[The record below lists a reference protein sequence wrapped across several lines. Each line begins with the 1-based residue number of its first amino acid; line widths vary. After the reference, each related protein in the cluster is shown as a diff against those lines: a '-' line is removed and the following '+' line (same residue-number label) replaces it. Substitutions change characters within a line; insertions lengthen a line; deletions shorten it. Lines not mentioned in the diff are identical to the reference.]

1 VARLGR
7 VTFLRAMYAR
17 FRDLIHEGARFG
29 VVGFVGLV
37 VTDGFANLL
46 RYHAGLGELT
56 SFAIG
61 IVIAT
66 VVTFVGNRFWTYRHR
81 ERTGLRRETALF
93 FGVNGVGVAIS
104 EVPVVLT
111 YLLHRDG
118 GLAYN
123 LAING
128 GNALATL
135 FRYWSYKRWVWRT
148 GAAPAVTT
156 QPAPAH
162 RHSASTHRP
171 RRLLRLISRTFSQL
185 SRELALFSLV
195 GASAFLVADAG
206 TVLLHFEARVGPV
219 TSKLIAIA
227 VAVVVSY
234 AGNRYWTFRR
244 RQRRTVAREGPL
256 FVILTTAGL
265 AVQLTCLGFSTY
277 MLGLQ
282 GKLAY
287 NIALVTAIG
296 LGGLFRYCSYR
307 TWLWRSQPSPLQS
320 RRSGYAANG
329 AI

>member
-1 VARLGR
+1 
-7 VTFLRAMYAR
+7 VTFLRALYAR
-17 FRDLIHEGARFG
+17 FREVIHEGARFG

-37 VTDGFANLL
+37 VTDGLANLL
-46 RYHAGLGELT
+46 RYHAGLGELS

-66 VVTFVGNRFWTYRHR
+66 AVTFVGNRFWTYRHR

-111 YLLHRDG
+111 YLLHRDS

-123 LAING
+123 VAING

-135 FRYWSYKRWVWRT
+135 FRYWSYKKWVWRT
-148 GAAPAVTT
+148 DATPAVTT
-156 QPAPAH
+156 RPAPAH
-162 RHSASTHRP
+162 QHSASTHRP
-171 RRLLRLISRTFSQL
+171 RMLLRLASRTFRQL
-185 SRELALFSLV
+185 SRELAMFSLV

-206 TVLLHFEARVGPV
+206 TVLLHFEAGVRPL

-256 FVILTTAGL
+256 FMMLTTTGL
-265 AVQLTCLGFSTY
+265 AIQLACLGFSTY

-287 NIALVTAIG
+287 NIVLVTGIG
-296 LGGLFRYCSYR
+296 LGSLFRYCSYR
-307 TWLWRSQPSPLQS
+307 TWVWKSQPSSLQS
-320 RRSGYAANG
+320 RRPGYAADG